1 MYREDIMLPLLD
13 LDTGKKIAQFM
24 EWVLSKTVKG
34 ELQAKPIKSVSAA
47 CEISGRLDEEP

>member
-1 MYREDIMLPLLD
+1 MLPLLD